1 MMSIKKQVSGTLEER
16 DLERRNIY
24 LEMREVYFEIG
35 DKLQQA
41 IDILNEIKVS
51 MTKRGWGY
59 K

>member
-1 MMSIKKQVSGTLEER
+1 MSIKKQVSGTLEER